1 VKVLSLA
8 FLLLGP
14 LFALAQGTAG
24 GDPAAKTEAIEN
36 SPENILKQDEQLRM
50 QQEAKL
56 KNDLDLLQDL
66 KNQREELWKKQQ
78 ELDQQEEVLRG
89 LLKDLQRRSESLDEL
104 RNTIFSLLKDKDQ
117 REAQNLSKLVKMY
130 GAMPSLNAASLLA
143 KLDTYTAISILSG
156 LKIRKAS
163 EVFTLLPKEKAFVL
177 SENFRNLWRENLIES
192 EKIDKMISVFEGV
205 ESRRAAELISG
216 YDNARMVEILTKMS
230 DKALANILPRLSDEK
245 KNFLLEEFGNL
256 VRRTSTF
263 SNKDEPAV
271 KTAVKIFSQM
281 DPRDAAAQ
289 LANFDDMQVILTF
302 SVIDKERY
310 KGVFDHLPF
319 ERKLGLIES
328 YQREFLEQRIERT
341 VYNKMIEYFSFIQP
355 RAAAAL
361 VNKLNLET
369 AASILMKLKQRVS
382 GKILALVDRPI
393 AQSLSKKV
401 LKSYG
406 Q

>member
-1 VKVLSLA
+1 
-8 FLLLGP
+8 
-14 LFALAQGTAG
+14 
-24 GDPAAKTEAIEN
+24 
-36 SPENILKQDEQLRM
+36 
-50 QQEAKL
+50 
-56 KNDLDLLQDL
+56 
-66 KNQREELWKKQQ
+66 
-78 ELDQQEEVLRG
+78 
-89 LLKDLQRRSESLDEL
+89 
-104 RNTIFSLLKDKDQ
+104 
-117 REAQNLSKLVKMY
+117 
-130 GAMPSLNAASLLA
+130 
-143 KLDTYTAISILSG
+143 
-156 LKIRKAS
+156 
-163 EVFTLLPKEKAFVL
+163 VL